1 MGFWSGC
8 AKVVVGAGAGVAC
21 VVAAPVLGAVGSVT
35 AVGAGIGAG
44 VGALGGLAAEMMDD
58 SDEKLAQEK
67 EKREQAEREKA
78 TAGEQQRRANDTI
91 NEMKSNETAANRY
104 FNYILTLQAVGFYAA
119 SVSGKVSKQ
128 EYALIE
134 QFIAGSACEA
144 LPEAVK
150 KQQSIMFNNPPHL
163 DKVMD
168 MLSVVH
174 KDHRKLAPFNDV
186 IELINQTSGINQ
198 KRTNLKENLSKLLA

>member
-8 AKVVVGAGAGVAC
+8 AKVAVGAGAGVAC

-44 VGALGGLAAEMMDD
+44 VGALGGLAAEWLDD
-58 SDEKLAQEK
+58 SDEQLVKEK
-67 EKREQAEREKA
+67 EKRQKAEREKA
-78 TAGEQQRRANDTI
+78 TAGEQQRRANDII

-104 FNYILTLQAVGFYAA
+104 FNYLLTLQAVGFYAA
-119 SVSGKVSKQ
+119 SVAGKVTQ
-128 EYALIE
+128 EEYALIE
-134 QFIAGSACEA
+134 QFIAGSANEA

-150 KQQSIMFNNPPHL
+150 KQQRIMFNHPPSL

-168 MLSVVH
+168 MFSMVH
-174 KDHRKLAPFNDV
+174 EDHRKLTPFNEV
-186 IELINQTSGINQ
+186 VELINHHSGINQ
-198 KRTNLKENLSKLLA
+198 KRTNLKESLHKALV